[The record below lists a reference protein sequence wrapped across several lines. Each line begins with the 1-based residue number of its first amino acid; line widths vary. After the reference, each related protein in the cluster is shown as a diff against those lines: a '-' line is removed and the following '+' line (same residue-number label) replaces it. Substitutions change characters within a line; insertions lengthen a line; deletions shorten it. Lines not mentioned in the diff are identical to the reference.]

1 MKKLTA
7 GFCAIALAAVPTAQ
21 AMAAPSIGTS
31 GPKDPVVEEG
41 TLVLEDGA
49 KLVIKEVTPDLY
61 EDNQVADVVTNF
73 NDEDK
78 LTSVQEVS
86 NSLQLQVSDVEADA
100 PELAEGETIVV
111 KDQGRVEYENKDVET
126 SVKAFNEKFHTF
138 EIHVDKD
145 GNKTYVSTTKSLD
158 EFVQELKEALANSDA
173 EDETEAETEAG
184 TEEASEGETEVESET
199 ETEADTEAESVSEA
213 ESASEEVSENE
224 SESEVESESET
235 DAEAEDAEEPVLVV
249 TNKGTEIDLNDY
261 KAMFAMADMLVDD
274 SKELQIKE
282 TGEFKLTM
290 TIDALKDSNVE
301 DLVFVVTN
309 PDDGTVSYVEPDEF
323 DAETGT
329 ITGTF
334 DHVGPFTIGTKGEF
348 ENEPQV
354 TNKDNVI
361 LPQQY
366 EALTSFVDLAIEDV
380 DAISYDM
387 DGNVQVKF
395 TCELTVGMD
404 QEDIALMTI
413 DQETKEMKYLELD
426 KFDEK
431 TGEIVVTFENLGPFV
446 VMTKVIPDEDIT
458 VIDDEEEETSEEA
471 TEETTEAATE
481 EATEEATS
489 EEATSA
495 AN

>member
-41 TLVLEDGA
+41 TLDLKDGA

-61 EDNQVADVVTNF
+61 KDNYVADVVENF
-73 NDEDK
+73 NDEEK
-78 LTSVQEVS
+78 LTSVMEVN
-86 NSLQLQVSDVEADA
+86 NSLQLKLSDAQADA
-100 PELAEGETIVV
+100 PDLAEGETIVV

-126 SVKAFNEKFHTF
+126 AVKAFNEKFSTF
-138 EIHVDKD
+138 EIHISKD
-145 GNKTYVSTTKSLD
+145 GEEKTYVSTAKSLAD
-158 EFVQELKEALANSDA
+158 FVKDLKEALADA
-173 EDETEAETEAG
+173 GVEAETEA
-184 TEEASEGETEVESET
+184 
-199 ETEADTEAESVSEA
+199 
-213 ESASEEVSENE
+213 E
-224 SESEVESESET
+224 SESEVETETEAVSEAET
-235 DAEAEDAEEPVLVV
+235 DAEDAEEETAV
-249 TNKGTEIDLNDY
+249 TNNGTEINLNDY

-274 SKELQIKE
+274 SKALQIKE

-290 TIDALKDSNVE
+290 TIDALKDMNAE
-301 DLVFVVTN
+301 DLLFVTTN
-309 PDDGTVSYVEPDEF
+309 PDDGTISFIEPDQF

-334 DHVGPFTIGTKGEF
+334 NHVGPFTIATKGEF
-348 ENEPQV
+348 EVQPQV

-366 EALTSFVDLAIEDV
+366 EALTSFVDLAIEDL

-387 DGNVQVKF
+387 DGHVQVKF

-404 QEDIALMTI
+404 EEDLALMTI

-431 TGEIVVTFENLGPFV
+431 TGEITVTFENLGPFV

-458 VIDDEEEETSEEA
+458 VVDEEEETSEEA
-471 TEETTEAATE
+471 TEAETSEAATE
-481 EATEEATS
+481 EATEE
-489 EEATSA
+489 ETSA
-495 AN
+495 AAKESK

>member
-1 MKKLTA
+1 M
-7 GFCAIALAAVPTAQ
+7 AAVPTAQ

-41 TLVLEDGA
+41 TLDLKGGA

-61 EDNQVADVVTNF
+61 EDNEVADVVENF
-73 NDEDK
+73 NDEEK
-78 LTSVQEVS
+78 LTSVLEVN
-86 NSLQLQVSDVEADA
+86 NSLQLKLSDAQAEAPD
-100 PELAEGETIVV
+100 LAEGETIVV

-126 SVKAFNEKFHTF
+126 AVKAFNEKFSTF
-138 EIHVDKD
+138 EIHISKD
-145 GNKTYVSTTKSLD
+145 GEEKTYVSTAKSLAD
-158 EFVQELKEALANSDA
+158 FVKDLKEALADA
-173 EDETEAETEAG
+173 GVEAETEA
-184 TEEASEGETEVESET
+184 ESESET
-199 ETEADTEAESVSEA
+199 ETEAVSEA
-213 ESASEEVSENE
+213 ES
-224 SESEVESESET
+224 ESET
-235 DAEAEDAEEPVLVV
+235 EAVSEAETDAEDAEEETAV
-249 TNKGTEIDLNDY
+249 TNKGTEINLNDY

-274 SKELQIKE
+274 SKALQIKE

-290 TIDALKDSNVE
+290 TIDALKDMNAE
-301 DLVFVVTN
+301 DLLFVTTN
-309 PDDGTVSYVEPDEF
+309 PDDGTISFIEPDEF

-334 DHVGPFTIGTKGEF
+334 NHVGPFTIATKGEF
-348 ENEPQV
+348 EVQPQV

-366 EALTSFVDLAIEDV
+366 EALTSFVDLAIEDL

-387 DGNVQVKF
+387 DGHVQVKF

-404 QEDIALMTI
+404 EEDLALMTI

-431 TGEIVVTFENLGPFV
+431 TGEITVTFENLGPFV

-458 VIDDEEEETSEEA
+458 VVDEEEETS
-471 TEETTEAATE
+471 EAATE
-481 EATEEATS
+481 EATEAETS
-489 EEATSA
+489 EAATEEASEEETSA
-495 AN
+495 AANESK

>member
-41 TLVLEDGA
+41 TLDLKDGA

-61 EDNQVADVVTNF
+61 EDNEVADVVENF
-73 NDEDK
+73 NDEEK
-78 LTSVQEVS
+78 LTSVMEVN
-86 NSLQLQVSDVEADA
+86 NSLQLKLSDAQADA

-126 SVKAFNEKFHTF
+126 AVKAFNEKFGTF
-138 EIHVDKD
+138 EIHISKD
-145 GNKTYVSTTKSLD
+145 GEEKTYVSTAKSLAD
-158 EFVQELKEALANSDA
+158 FVKDLKEALADA
-173 EDETEAETEAG
+173 GVEAETEA
-184 TEEASEGETEVESET
+184 
-199 ETEADTEAESVSEA
+199 
-213 ESASEEVSENE
+213 E
-224 SESEVESESET
+224 SESEVETETETETEAVSESESESET
-235 DAEAEDAEEPVLVV
+235 EAVSEAETDAEDAEEETAV
-249 TNKGTEIDLNDY
+249 TNNGTEINLNDY

-274 SKELQIKE
+274 SKALQIKE

-290 TIDALKDSNVE
+290 TIDALKDMNAE
-301 DLVFVVTN
+301 DLLFVTTN
-309 PDDGTVSYVEPDEF
+309 PDDGTISFIEPDQF

-334 DHVGPFTIGTKGEF
+334 NHVGPFTIATKGEF
-348 ENEPQV
+348 EVQPQV

-366 EALTSFVDLAIEDV
+366 EALTSFVDLAIEDL

-387 DGNVQVKF
+387 DGHVQVKF

-404 QEDIALMTI
+404 EEDLALMTI

-431 TGEIVVTFENLGPFV
+431 TGEITVTFENLGPFV

-458 VIDDEEEETSEEA
+458 VVDEEEETSEEA
-471 TEETTEAATE
+471 TEEASEEASE
-481 EATEEATS
+481 EATELAS
-489 EEATSA
+489 EEETSA
-495 AN
+495 AAKESK

>member
-41 TLVLEDGA
+41 TLDLKDGA

-61 EDNQVADVVTNF
+61 EDNEVADVVENF
-73 NDEDK
+73 NDEEK
-78 LTSVQEVS
+78 LTSVMEVN
-86 NSLQLQVSDVEADA
+86 NSLQLKLSDVQAEA

-126 SVKAFNEKFHTF
+126 AVKAFNEKFGTF
-138 EIHVDKD
+138 EIHISKD
-145 GNKTYVSTTKSLD
+145 GEEKTYVSTAKSLAD
-158 EFVQELKEALANSDA
+158 FVKDLKEALADA
-173 EDETEAETEAG
+173 GVEAETEA
-184 TEEASEGETEVESET
+184 
-199 ETEADTEAESVSEA
+199 
-213 ESASEEVSENE
+213 E
-224 SESEVESESET
+224 SESEVETETETETEAVSEAESESET
-235 DAEAEDAEEPVLVV
+235 EAVSEAETDAEDAEEETAV
-249 TNKGTEIDLNDY
+249 TNNGTEINLNDY

-274 SKELQIKE
+274 SKALQIKE

-290 TIDALKDSNVE
+290 TIDALKDMNAE
-301 DLVFVVTN
+301 DLLFVTTN
-309 PDDGTVSYVEPDEF
+309 PDDGTISFIEPDQF

-334 DHVGPFTIGTKGEF
+334 NHVGPFTIATKGEF
-348 ENEPQV
+348 EVQPQV

-366 EALTSFVDLAIEDV
+366 EALTSFVDLAIEDL

-387 DGNVQVKF
+387 DGHVQVKF

-404 QEDIALMTI
+404 EEDLALMTI

-431 TGEIVVTFENLGPFV
+431 TGEITVTFENLGPFV

-458 VIDDEEEETSEEA
+458 VVDEEEETSEEA
-471 TEETTEAATE
+471 SE
-481 EATEEATS
+481 EATEEASEKATELAS
-489 EEATSA
+489 EEETSA
-495 AN
+495 AAKESK

>member
-7 GFCAIALAAVPTAQ
+7 GFCAIALSAVPTAQ

-41 TLVLEDGA
+41 TLDLKDGA

-61 EDNQVADVVTNF
+61 EDNEVADVVENF
-73 NDEDK
+73 NDEEK
-78 LTSVQEVS
+78 LTSVMEVN
-86 NSLQLQVSDVEADA
+86 NSLQLKLSDAQADA

-126 SVKAFNEKFHTF
+126 AVKAFNEKFGTF
-138 EIHVDKD
+138 EIHISKD
-145 GNKTYVSTTKSLD
+145 GEEKTYVSTAKSLAD
-158 EFVQELKEALANSDA
+158 FVKDLKEALADA
-173 EDETEAETEAG
+173 GVEAETEA
-184 TEEASEGETEVESET
+184 
-199 ETEADTEAESVSEA
+199 
-213 ESASEEVSENE
+213 E
-224 SESEVESESET
+224 SESEVETETETETEAVSEAET
-235 DAEAEDAEEPVLVV
+235 DAEDAEEETAV
-249 TNKGTEIDLNDY
+249 TNNGTEINLNDY

-274 SKELQIKE
+274 SKALQIKE

-290 TIDALKDSNVE
+290 TIDALKDMNAE
-301 DLVFVVTN
+301 DLLFVTTN
-309 PDDGTVSYVEPDEF
+309 PDDGTISFIEPDQF

-334 DHVGPFTIGTKGEF
+334 NHVGPFTIATKGEF
-348 ENEPQV
+348 EVQPQV

-366 EALTSFVDLAIEDV
+366 EALTSFVDLAIEDL

-387 DGNVQVKF
+387 DGHVQVKF

-404 QEDIALMTI
+404 EEDLALMTI

-431 TGEIVVTFENLGPFV
+431 TGEITVTFENLGPFV

-458 VIDDEEEETSEEA
+458 VVDEEEETSEEA
-471 TEETTEAATE
+471 SE
-481 EATEEATS
+481 EATEEAS
-489 EEATSA
+489 EEATELASEEETSA
-495 AN
+495 AAKESK

>member
-41 TLVLEDGA
+41 TLDLKDGA

-61 EDNQVADVVTNF
+61 EDNEVADIVENF
-73 NDEDK
+73 NDEEK
-78 LTSVQEVS
+78 LTSVMEVN
-86 NSLQLQVSDVEADA
+86 NSLQLKLSDAQADA

-126 SVKAFNEKFHTF
+126 AVKAFNEKFGTF
-138 EIHVDKD
+138 EIHISKD
-145 GNKTYVSTTKSLD
+145 GEEKTYVSTAKSLAD
-158 EFVQELKEALANSDA
+158 FVKDLKEALADA
-173 EDETEAETEAG
+173 GVEAETEA
-184 TEEASEGETEVESET
+184 
-199 ETEADTEAESVSEA
+199 
-213 ESASEEVSENE
+213 E
-224 SESEVESESET
+224 SESEVETETETETEAVSEAESESET
-235 DAEAEDAEEPVLVV
+235 EAVSEAETDAEDAEEETAV
-249 TNKGTEIDLNDY
+249 TNNGTEINLNDY

-274 SKELQIKE
+274 SKALQIKE

-290 TIDALKDSNVE
+290 TIDALKDMNAE
-301 DLVFVVTN
+301 DLLFVTTN
-309 PDDGTVSYVEPDEF
+309 PDDGTISFIEPDQF

-334 DHVGPFTIGTKGEF
+334 NHVGPFTIATKGEF
-348 ENEPQV
+348 EVQPQV

-366 EALTSFVDLAIEDV
+366 EALTSFVDLAIEDL

-387 DGNVQVKF
+387 DGHVQVKF

-404 QEDIALMTI
+404 EEDLALMTI

-431 TGEIVVTFENLGPFV
+431 TGEITVTFENLGPFV

-458 VIDDEEEETSEEA
+458 VVDEEEETSEEA
-471 TEETTEAATE
+471 TEEASEEASE
-481 EATEEATS
+481 EATELAS
-489 EEATSA
+489 EEETSA
-495 AN
+495 AAKESK

>member
-41 TLVLEDGA
+41 TLDLKDGA

-61 EDNQVADVVTNF
+61 EDNEVADVVENF
-73 NDEDK
+73 NDEEK
-78 LTSVQEVS
+78 LTSVMEVN
-86 NSLQLQVSDVEADA
+86 NSLQLKLSDAQADA

-126 SVKAFNEKFHTF
+126 AVKAFNEKFGTF
-138 EIHVDKD
+138 EIHISKD
-145 GNKTYVSTTKSLD
+145 GEEKTYVSTAKSLAD
-158 EFVQELKEALANSDA
+158 FVKDLKEALADA
-173 EDETEAETEAG
+173 GVEAETEA
-184 TEEASEGETEVESET
+184 
-199 ETEADTEAESVSEA
+199 
-213 ESASEEVSENE
+213 E
-224 SESEVESESET
+224 SESEVETETETETEAVSEAET
-235 DAEAEDAEEPVLVV
+235 DAEDAEEETAV
-249 TNKGTEIDLNDY
+249 TNNGTEINLNDY

-274 SKELQIKE
+274 SKALQIKE

-290 TIDALKDSNVE
+290 TIDALKDMNAE
-301 DLVFVVTN
+301 DLLFVTTN
-309 PDDGTVSYVEPDEF
+309 PDDGTISFIEPDQF

-329 ITGTF
+329 ITATF
-334 DHVGPFTIGTKGEF
+334 NHVGPFTIATKGEF
-348 ENEPQV
+348 EVQPQV

-366 EALTSFVDLAIEDV
+366 EALTSFVDLAIEDL

-387 DGNVQVKF
+387 DGHVQVKF

-404 QEDIALMTI
+404 EEDLALMTI

-431 TGEIVVTFENLGPFV
+431 TGEITVTFENLGPFV

-458 VIDDEEEETSEEA
+458 VVDEEEETSEEA
-471 TEETTEAATE
+471 TEEA
-481 EATEEATS
+481 S
-489 EEATSA
+489 EEASEEETSA
-495 AN
+495 AAKESK

>member
-41 TLVLEDGA
+41 TLDLKDGA

-61 EDNQVADVVTNF
+61 KDNEVADVVENF
-73 NDEDK
+73 NDEEK
-78 LTSVQEVS
+78 LTSVMEVN
-86 NSLQLQVSDVEADA
+86 NSLQLKLSDAQADA
-100 PELAEGETIVV
+100 PDLAEGETIVV

-126 SVKAFNEKFHTF
+126 AVKAFNEKFSTF
-138 EIHVDKD
+138 EIHISKD
-145 GNKTYVSTTKSLD
+145 GEEKTYVSTAKSLAD
-158 EFVQELKEALANSDA
+158 FVKDLKEALADA
-173 EDETEAETEAG
+173 GVEAETEAET
-184 TEEASEGETEVESET
+184 
-199 ETEADTEAESVSEA
+199 D
-213 ESASEEVSENE
+213 
-224 SESEVESESET
+224 
-235 DAEAEDAEEPVLVV
+235 AEDAEEETAV
-249 TNKGTEIDLNDY
+249 TNNGTEINLNDY

-274 SKELQIKE
+274 SKALQIKE

-290 TIDALKDSNVE
+290 TIDALKDMNAE
-301 DLVFVVTN
+301 DLLFVTTN
-309 PDDGTVSYVEPDEF
+309 PDDGTISFIDPDEF

-334 DHVGPFTIGTKGEF
+334 NHVGPFTIATKGEF
-348 ENEPQV
+348 EVQPQV

-366 EALTSFVDLAIEDV
+366 EALTSFVDLAIEDL

-387 DGNVQVKF
+387 DGHVQVKF

-404 QEDIALMTI
+404 EEDLALMTI

-431 TGEIVVTFENLGPFV
+431 TGEITVTFENLGPFV

-458 VIDDEEEETSEEA
+458 VVDEEEETSEEA
-471 TEETTEAATE
+471 TDAETSEAATE
-481 EATEEATS
+481 EATEE
-489 EEATSA
+489 ETSA
-495 AN
+495 AAKESK

>member
-1 MKKLTA
+1 M
-7 GFCAIALAAVPTAQ
+7 AAVPTAQ

-41 TLVLEDGA
+41 TLDLKGGA

-61 EDNQVADVVTNF
+61 EDNEVADVVENF
-73 NDEDK
+73 NDEEK
-78 LTSVQEVS
+78 LTSVLEVN
-86 NSLQLQVSDVEADA
+86 NSLQLKLSDAQAEAPD
-100 PELAEGETIVV
+100 LAEGETIVV

-126 SVKAFNEKFHTF
+126 AVKAFNEKFSTF
-138 EIHVDKD
+138 EIHISKD
-145 GNKTYVSTTKSLD
+145 GEEKTYVSTAKSLAD
-158 EFVQELKEALANSDA
+158 FVKDLKEALADA
-173 EDETEAETEAG
+173 GVEAETEA
-184 TEEASEGETEVESET
+184 ESESET
-199 ETEADTEAESVSEA
+199 ETEAVSEA
-213 ESASEEVSENE
+213 ES
-224 SESEVESESET
+224 ESET
-235 DAEAEDAEEPVLVV
+235 EAVSEAETDAEDAEEETAV
-249 TNKGTEIDLNDY
+249 TNKGTEINLNDY

-274 SKELQIKE
+274 SKALQIKE

-290 TIDALKDSNVE
+290 TIDALKDMNAE
-301 DLVFVVTN
+301 DLLFVTTN
-309 PDDGTVSYVEPDEF
+309 PDDGTISFIEPDEF

-334 DHVGPFTIGTKGEF
+334 NHVGPFTIATKGEF
-348 ENEPQV
+348 EVQPQV

-366 EALTSFVDLAIEDV
+366 EALTSFVDLAIEDL

-387 DGNVQVKF
+387 DGHVQVKF

-404 QEDIALMTI
+404 EEDLALMTI

-431 TGEIVVTFENLGPFV
+431 TGEITVTFENLGPFV

-458 VIDDEEEETSEEA
+458 VVDEEEETS
-471 TEETTEAATE
+471 EAATE
-481 EATEEATS
+481 EATEAETS
-489 EEATSA
+489 EAATEEASEEETSA
-495 AN
+495 AAEESK

>member
-41 TLVLEDGA
+41 TLDLKDGA

-61 EDNQVADVVTNF
+61 EDNEVADVVENF
-73 NDEDK
+73 NDEEK
-78 LTSVQEVS
+78 LTSVMEVN
-86 NSLQLQVSDVEADA
+86 NSLQLKLSDVQAEA

-126 SVKAFNEKFHTF
+126 AVKAFNEKFGTF
-138 EIHVDKD
+138 EIHTNKD
-145 GNKTYVSTTKSLD
+145 GEVTNYVSTAKTLAD
-158 EFVQELKEALANSDA
+158 FVKELKEALKA
-173 EDETEAETEAG
+173 
-184 TEEASEGETEVESET
+184 
-199 ETEADTEAESVSEA
+199 
-213 ESASEEVSENE
+213 
-224 SESEVESESET
+224 
-235 DAEAEDAEEPVLVV
+235 AEEETAV
-249 TNKGTEIDLNDY
+249 TNNGTEINLNDY

-274 SKELQIKE
+274 SKALQIKE

-290 TIDALKDSNVE
+290 TIDALKDMNAE
-301 DLVFVVTN
+301 DLLFVTTN
-309 PDDGTVSYVEPDEF
+309 PDDGTVSFIEPDQF

-334 DHVGPFTIGTKGEF
+334 NHVGPFTIATKGEF
-348 ENEPQV
+348 EVQPQV

-366 EALTSFVDLAIEDV
+366 EALTSFVDLAIEDL

-387 DGNVQVKF
+387 DGHVQVKF

-404 QEDIALMTI
+404 EEDLALMTI

-431 TGEIVVTFENLGPFV
+431 TGEITVTFENLGPFV

-458 VIDDEEEETSEEA
+458 VVDEEEETSEEA
-471 TEETTEAATE
+471 TEAETSEAATE
-481 EATEEATS
+481 EATEE
-489 EEATSA
+489 ETSA
-495 AN
+495 AAKESK

>member
-41 TLVLEDGA
+41 TLDLKDGA

-61 EDNQVADVVTNF
+61 EDNEVADVVENF
-73 NDEDK
+73 NDEEK
-78 LTSVQEVS
+78 LTSVMEVN
-86 NSLQLQVSDVEADA
+86 NSLQLKLSDAQADA

-126 SVKAFNEKFHTF
+126 AVKAFNEKFSTF
-138 EIHVDKD
+138 EIHISKD
-145 GNKTYVSTTKSLD
+145 GEEKTYVSTAKSLAD
-158 EFVQELKEALANSDA
+158 FVKDLKEALADA
-173 EDETEAETEAG
+173 GVEAETE
-184 TEEASEGETEVESET
+184 TETET
-199 ETEADTEAESVSEA
+199 ETEAVSEA
-213 ESASEEVSENE
+213 E
-224 SESEVESESET
+224 T
-235 DAEAEDAEEPVLVV
+235 DAEDAEEETAV
-249 TNKGTEIDLNDY
+249 TNNGTEINLNDY

-274 SKELQIKE
+274 SKALQIKE

-290 TIDALKDSNVE
+290 TIDALKDMNAE
-301 DLVFVVTN
+301 DLLFVTTN
-309 PDDGTVSYVEPDEF
+309 PDDGTISFIEPDQF

-334 DHVGPFTIGTKGEF
+334 NHVGPFTIATKGEF
-348 ENEPQV
+348 EVQPQV

-366 EALTSFVDLAIEDV
+366 EALTSFVDLAIEDL
-380 DAISYDM
+380 DNISYDM
-387 DGNVQVKF
+387 DGHVQVKF

-404 QEDIALMTI
+404 EEDLALMTI
-413 DQETKEMKYLELD
+413 NQETKEMKYLELD

-431 TGEIVVTFENLGPFV
+431 TGEITVTFENLGPFV

-458 VIDDEEEETSEEA
+458 VVDRG
-471 TEETTEAATE
+471 
-481 EATEEATS
+481 
-489 EEATSA
+489 
-495 AN
+495 

>member
-41 TLVLEDGA
+41 TLDLKDGA

-61 EDNQVADVVTNF
+61 EDNEVADVVENF
-73 NDEDK
+73 NDEEK
-78 LTSVQEVS
+78 LTSVMEVN
-86 NSLQLQVSDVEADA
+86 NSLQLKLSDVQAEA

-126 SVKAFNEKFHTF
+126 AVKAFNEKFSTF
-138 EIHVDKD
+138 EIHISKD
-145 GNKTYVSTTKSLD
+145 GEEKTYVSTAKSLAD
-158 EFVQELKEALANSDA
+158 FVKDLKEALADA
-173 EDETEAETEAG
+173 GVEAETEA
-184 TEEASEGETEVESET
+184 
-199 ETEADTEAESVSEA
+199 
-213 ESASEEVSENE
+213 E
-224 SESEVESESET
+224 SESEVETETEAVSEAET
-235 DAEAEDAEEPVLVV
+235 DAEDAEEETAV
-249 TNKGTEIDLNDY
+249 TNNGTEINLNDY

-274 SKELQIKE
+274 SKALQIKE

-290 TIDALKDSNVE
+290 TIDALKDMNAE
-301 DLVFVVTN
+301 DLLFVTTN
-309 PDDGTVSYVEPDEF
+309 PDDGTISFIEPDQF

-334 DHVGPFTIGTKGEF
+334 NHVGPFTIATKGEF
-348 ENEPQV
+348 EVQPQV

-366 EALTSFVDLAIEDV
+366 EALTSFVDLAIEDL

-387 DGNVQVKF
+387 DGHVQVKF

-404 QEDIALMTI
+404 EEDLALMTI

-431 TGEIVVTFENLGPFV
+431 TGEITVTFENLGPFV

-458 VIDDEEEETSEEA
+458 VVDEEEETSEEA
-471 TEETTEAATE
+471 SEAETSEAATE
-481 EATEEATS
+481 EATEE
-489 EEATSA
+489 ETSA
-495 AN
+495 AAKESK

>member
-41 TLVLEDGA
+41 TLDLKDGA

-61 EDNQVADVVTNF
+61 KDNEVADVVENF
-73 NDEDK
+73 NDEEK
-78 LTSVQEVS
+78 LTSVMEVN
-86 NSLQLQVSDVEADA
+86 NSLQLKLSDAQADA

-126 SVKAFNEKFHTF
+126 AVKAFNEKFSTF
-138 EIHVDKD
+138 EIHISKD
-145 GNKTYVSTTKSLD
+145 GEEKTYVSTAKSLAD
-158 EFVQELKEALANSDA
+158 FVKDLKEALADA
-173 EDETEAETEAG
+173 GVEAETEA
-184 TEEASEGETEVESET
+184 
-199 ETEADTEAESVSEA
+199 
-213 ESASEEVSENE
+213 E
-224 SESEVESESET
+224 SESEVETETETETETEAVSEAESESET
-235 DAEAEDAEEPVLVV
+235 EAVSEAETDAEDAEEETAV
-249 TNKGTEIDLNDY
+249 TNNGTEINLNDY

-274 SKELQIKE
+274 SKALQIKE

-290 TIDALKDSNVE
+290 TIDALKDMNAE
-301 DLVFVVTN
+301 DLLFVTTN
-309 PDDGTVSYVEPDEF
+309 PDDGTISFIEPDQF

-334 DHVGPFTIGTKGEF
+334 NHVGPFTIATKGEF
-348 ENEPQV
+348 EVQPQV

-366 EALTSFVDLAIEDV
+366 EALTSFVDLAIEDL

-387 DGNVQVKF
+387 DGHVQVKF

-404 QEDIALMTI
+404 EEDLALMTI

-431 TGEIVVTFENLGPFV
+431 TGEITVTFENLGPFV

-458 VIDDEEEETSEEA
+458 VVDEEEETSEEA
-471 TEETTEAATE
+471 TEEASEEASE
-481 EATEEATS
+481 EATELAS
-489 EEATSA
+489 EEETSA
-495 AN
+495 AAKESK

>member
-41 TLVLEDGA
+41 TLDLKDGA

-61 EDNQVADVVTNF
+61 EDNEVADVVENF
-73 NDEDK
+73 NDEEK
-78 LTSVQEVS
+78 LTSVMEVN
-86 NSLQLQVSDVEADA
+86 NSLQLKLSDAQADA
-100 PELAEGETIVV
+100 PDLAEGETIVV

-126 SVKAFNEKFHTF
+126 AVKAFNEKFSTF
-138 EIHVDKD
+138 EIHISKD
-145 GNKTYVSTTKSLD
+145 GEEKTYVSTAKSLAD
-158 EFVQELKEALANSDA
+158 FVKDLKEALADA
-173 EDETEAETEAG
+173 GVEAETEA
-184 TEEASEGETEVESET
+184 
-199 ETEADTEAESVSEA
+199 
-213 ESASEEVSENE
+213 E
-224 SESEVESESET
+224 SESEVETETETEAVSEAESESET
-235 DAEAEDAEEPVLVV
+235 EAVSEAETDAEDAEEETAV
-249 TNKGTEIDLNDY
+249 TNNGTEINLNDY

-274 SKELQIKE
+274 SKALQIKE

-290 TIDALKDSNVE
+290 TIDALKDMNAE
-301 DLVFVVTN
+301 DLLFVTTN
-309 PDDGTVSYVEPDEF
+309 PDDGTISFIEPDQF

-334 DHVGPFTIGTKGEF
+334 NHVGPFTIATKGEF
-348 ENEPQV
+348 EVQPQV

-366 EALTSFVDLAIEDV
+366 EALTSFVDLAIEDL

-387 DGNVQVKF
+387 DGHVQVKF

-404 QEDIALMTI
+404 EEDLALMTI

-431 TGEIVVTFENLGPFV
+431 TGEITVTFENLGPFV

-458 VIDDEEEETSEEA
+458 VVDEEEETSEEA
-471 TEETTEAATE
+471 SE
-481 EATEEATS
+481 EATEEAS
-489 EEATSA
+489 EEATELASEEETSA
-495 AN
+495 AAKESK

>member
-41 TLVLEDGA
+41 TLDLKDGA

-61 EDNQVADVVTNF
+61 EDNEVADVVENF
-73 NDEDK
+73 NDEEK
-78 LTSVQEVS
+78 LTSVLEIN
-86 NSLQLQVSDVEADA
+86 NSLQLKLSDVQAEA

-126 SVKAFNEKFHTF
+126 AVKVFNEKFSTF
-138 EIHVDKD
+138 EIHISKD
-145 GNKTYVSTTKSLD
+145 GEEKTYVSTAKSLAD
-158 EFVQELKEALANSDA
+158 FVKDLKEALADA
-173 EDETEAETEAG
+173 GVEAETEA
-184 TEEASEGETEVESET
+184 
-199 ETEADTEAESVSEA
+199 
-213 ESASEEVSENE
+213 E
-224 SESEVESESET
+224 SESEVETETETEAVSEAESESET
-235 DAEAEDAEEPVLVV
+235 EAVSEVESEAETDAEDAEEETAV
-249 TNKGTEIDLNDY
+249 TNKGTEINLNDY

-274 SKELQIKE
+274 SKALQIKE

-290 TIDALKDSNVE
+290 TIDALKDMNAE
-301 DLVFVVTN
+301 DLLFVTTN
-309 PDDGTVSYVEPDEF
+309 PDDGTISFIEPDEF

-329 ITGTF
+329 ITATF
-334 DHVGPFTIGTKGEF
+334 NHVGPFTIATKGEF
-348 ENEPQV
+348 EVQPQV

-366 EALTSFVDLAIEDV
+366 EALTSFVDLAIEDL

-387 DGNVQVKF
+387 DGHVQVKF

-404 QEDIALMTI
+404 EEDLALMTI

-431 TGEIVVTFENLGPFV
+431 TGEITVTFENLGPFV

-458 VIDDEEEETSEEA
+458 VVDEEEETSEEA
-471 TEETTEAATE
+471 TEAETSEAATE
-481 EATEEATS
+481 EATEE
-489 EEATSA
+489 ETSA
-495 AN
+495 AAEESK

>member
-41 TLVLEDGA
+41 TLDLKGGA
-49 KLVIKEVTPDLY
+49 KLVIKEVTPDMY
-61 EDNQVADVVTNF
+61 ENNEVADVVKNF
-73 NDEDK
+73 NDEEK
-78 LTSVQEVS
+78 LTSVVEVN
-86 NSLQLQVSDVEADA
+86 NSVQLKLSDVQAEASD
-100 PELAEGETIVV
+100 LAEGETIVV

-126 SVKAFNEKFHTF
+126 AVKAFNEKFSTF
-138 EIHVDKD
+138 EIHVSKD
-145 GNKTYVSTTKSLD
+145 GEEKTYVSTAKSLAD
-158 EFVQELKEALANSDA
+158 FVKDLKEALADA
-173 EDETEAETEAG
+173 GAE
-184 TEEASEGETEVESET
+184 SESET
-199 ETEADTEAESVSEA
+199 ETEAVSEA
-213 ESASEEVSENE
+213 ES
-224 SESEVESESET
+224 ESET
-235 DAEAEDAEEPVLVV
+235 EAVSEAETDAEDAEEETAV
-249 TNKGTEIDLNDY
+249 TNKGTEINLNDY

-274 SKELQIKE
+274 SKALQIKE

-290 TIDALKDSNVE
+290 TIDALKDMNAE
-301 DLVFVVTN
+301 DLLFVTTN
-309 PDDGTVSYVEPDEF
+309 PDDGTISFIEPDEF

-334 DHVGPFTIGTKGEF
+334 NHVGPFTIATKGEF
-348 ENEPQV
+348 EVQPQV

-366 EALTSFVDLAIEDV
+366 EALTSFVDLAIEDL

-387 DGNVQVKF
+387 DGHVQVKF

-404 QEDIALMTI
+404 EEDLALMTI

-431 TGEIVVTFENLGPFV
+431 TGEITVTFENLGPFV

-458 VIDDEEEETSEEA
+458 VVDEEEETSEEA
-471 TEETTEAATE
+471 TEAETSEAATE
-481 EATEEATS
+481 EATEE
-489 EEATSA
+489 ETSA
-495 AN
+495 AAEESK

>member
-41 TLVLEDGA
+41 TLDLKDGA

-61 EDNQVADVVTNF
+61 EDNEVADVVENF
-73 NDEDK
+73 NDEEK
-78 LTSVQEVS
+78 LTSVLEIN
-86 NSLQLQVSDVEADA
+86 NSLQLKLSDVQAEA

-126 SVKAFNEKFHTF
+126 AVKAFNEKFSTF
-138 EIHVDKD
+138 EIHISKD
-145 GNKTYVSTTKSLD
+145 GEEKTYVSTAKSLAD
-158 EFVQELKEALANSDA
+158 FVKDLKEALADA
-173 EDETEAETEAG
+173 GVEAETEA
-184 TEEASEGETEVESET
+184 
-199 ETEADTEAESVSEA
+199 
-213 ESASEEVSENE
+213 E
-224 SESEVESESET
+224 SESEVETETETEAVSEAESESET
-235 DAEAEDAEEPVLVV
+235 EAVSEVESEAETDAEDAEEETAV
-249 TNKGTEIDLNDY
+249 TNKGTEINLNDY

-274 SKELQIKE
+274 SKALQIKE

-290 TIDALKDSNVE
+290 TIDALKDMNAE
-301 DLVFVVTN
+301 DLLFVTTN
-309 PDDGTVSYVEPDEF
+309 PDDGTISFIEPDEF

-334 DHVGPFTIGTKGEF
+334 NHVGPFTIATKGEF
-348 ENEPQV
+348 EVQPQV

-366 EALTSFVDLAIEDV
+366 EALTSFVDLAIEDL

-387 DGNVQVKF
+387 DGHVQVKF

-404 QEDIALMTI
+404 EEDLALMTI

-431 TGEIVVTFENLGPFV
+431 TGEITVTFENLGPFV

-458 VIDDEEEETSEEA
+458 VVDEEEETSEEA
-471 TEETTEAATE
+471 TEAETSEAATE
-481 EATEEATS
+481 EATEE
-489 EEATSA
+489 ETSA
-495 AN
+495 AAKESK

>member
-41 TLVLEDGA
+41 TLDLKDGA

-61 EDNQVADVVTNF
+61 EDNEVADVVENF
-73 NDEDK
+73 NDEEK
-78 LTSVQEVS
+78 LTSVLEVN
-86 NSLQLQVSDVEADA
+86 NSLQLKLSDVQAEA

-126 SVKAFNEKFHTF
+126 AVKAFNEKFSTF
-138 EIHVDKD
+138 EIHISKD
-145 GNKTYVSTTKSLD
+145 GEEKTYVSTAKSLAD
-158 EFVQELKEALANSDA
+158 FVKDLKEALADA
-173 EDETEAETEAG
+173 GVEAETEA
-184 TEEASEGETEVESET
+184 
-199 ETEADTEAESVSEA
+199 
-213 ESASEEVSENE
+213 E
-224 SESEVESESET
+224 SESEVETETETEAVSEAESESET
-235 DAEAEDAEEPVLVV
+235 EAVSEAETDAEDAEEETTV
-249 TNKGTEIDLNDY
+249 TNKGTEINLNDY

-274 SKELQIKE
+274 SKALQIKE

-290 TIDALKDSNVE
+290 TIDALKDMNAE
-301 DLVFVVTN
+301 DLLFVTTN
-309 PDDGTVSYVEPDEF
+309 PDDGTISFIEPDEF

-329 ITGTF
+329 ITATF
-334 DHVGPFTIGTKGEF
+334 NHVGPFTIATKGEF
-348 ENEPQV
+348 EVQPQV

-366 EALTSFVDLAIEDV
+366 EALTSFVDLAIEDL

-387 DGNVQVKF
+387 DGHVQVKF

-404 QEDIALMTI
+404 EEDLALMTI

-431 TGEIVVTFENLGPFV
+431 TGEITVTFENLGPFV

-458 VIDDEEEETSEEA
+458 VVDEEEETSEEA
-471 TEETTEAATE
+471 TEAETTE
-481 EATEEATS
+481 EATEE
-489 EEATSA
+489 ETSA
-495 AN
+495 AAEESK

>member
-41 TLVLEDGA
+41 TLDLKDGA

-61 EDNQVADVVTNF
+61 KDKEVADVVKNF
-73 NDEDK
+73 NDEEK
-78 LTSVQEVS
+78 LTSVMEVN
-86 NSLQLQVSDVEADA
+86 NSLQLKLSDVQAEA

-126 SVKAFNEKFHTF
+126 AVKAFNEKFSTF
-138 EIHVDKD
+138 EIHISKD
-145 GNKTYVSTTKSLD
+145 GEEKTYVSTAKSLAD
-158 EFVQELKEALANSDA
+158 FVKDLKEALADA
-173 EDETEAETEAG
+173 GVEAETEA
-184 TEEASEGETEVESET
+184 
-199 ETEADTEAESVSEA
+199 
-213 ESASEEVSENE
+213 E
-224 SESEVESESET
+224 SESEVETETETETETEAVSEAESESET
-235 DAEAEDAEEPVLVV
+235 EAVSEAETDAEDAEEETAV
-249 TNKGTEIDLNDY
+249 TNNGNEINLNDY

-274 SKELQIKE
+274 SKAFQIKE

-290 TIDALKDSNVE
+290 TIDALKDMNAE
-301 DLVFVVTN
+301 DLLFVTTN
-309 PDDGTVSYVEPDEF
+309 PDDGTISFIEPDEF

-329 ITGTF
+329 IIGIF
-334 DHVGPFTIGTKGEF
+334 NHVGPFTIATKGEF
-348 ENEPQV
+348 EVQPQV

-366 EALTSFVDLAIEDV
+366 EALTSFVDLAIEDL

-395 TCELTVGMD
+395 TCELAVGMD
-404 QEDIALMTI
+404 AEDIVIMTV
-413 DQETKEMKYLELD
+413 DQETKETKYLELD

-431 TGEIVVTFENLGPFV
+431 TGEITVTFENLGPFV

-458 VIDDEEEETSEEA
+458 VVDEEEETS
-471 TEETTEAATE
+471 EAATE
-481 EATEEATS
+481 EATEAETS
-489 EEATSA
+489 EAATEEASEEETSA
-495 AN
+495 AAKESK

>member
-41 TLVLEDGA
+41 TLDLKDGA

-61 EDNQVADVVTNF
+61 KDNEVADVVENF
-73 NDEDK
+73 NDEGK
-78 LTSVQEVS
+78 LTSVMEVN
-86 NSLQLQVSDVEADA
+86 NSLQLKLSDAQADA
-100 PELAEGETIVV
+100 PDLAEGETIVV

-126 SVKAFNEKFHTF
+126 AVKAFNEKFGTF
-138 EIHVDKD
+138 EIHISKD
-145 GNKTYVSTTKSLD
+145 GEEKTYVSTAKSLAD
-158 EFVQELKEALANSDA
+158 FVKDLKEALADA
-173 EDETEAETEAG
+173 GVEAETEA
-184 TEEASEGETEVESET
+184 
-199 ETEADTEAESVSEA
+199 
-213 ESASEEVSENE
+213 E
-224 SESEVESESET
+224 SESEVETETETETETEAVSEAET
-235 DAEAEDAEEPVLVV
+235 DAEDAEEETAV
-249 TNKGTEIDLNDY
+249 TNKGTEINLNDY

-274 SKELQIKE
+274 SKALQIKE

-290 TIDALKDSNVE
+290 TIDALKDMNAE
-301 DLVFVVTN
+301 DLLFVTTN
-309 PDDGTVSYVEPDEF
+309 PDDGTVSFIEPDEF

-334 DHVGPFTIGTKGEF
+334 NHVGPFTIATKGEF
-348 ENEPQV
+348 EVQPQV

-366 EALTSFVDLAIEDV
+366 EALTSFVDLAIEDL

-387 DGNVQVKF
+387 DGHVQVKF

-404 QEDIALMTI
+404 EEDLALMTI

-431 TGEIVVTFENLGPFV
+431 TGEITVTFENLGPFV

-458 VIDDEEEETSEEA
+458 VVDEEEETSEEA
-471 TEETTEAATE
+471 TEEASEEASE
-481 EATEEATS
+481 EATELAS
-489 EEATSA
+489 EEETSA
-495 AN
+495 AAKESK

>member
-41 TLVLEDGA
+41 TLDLKDGA

-61 EDNQVADVVTNF
+61 EDNEVADVVENF
-73 NDEDK
+73 NDEEK
-78 LTSVQEVS
+78 LTSVMEVN
-86 NSLQLQVSDVEADA
+86 NSLQLKLSDAQADA
-100 PELAEGETIVV
+100 PDLAEGETIVV

-126 SVKAFNEKFHTF
+126 AVKAFNEKFGTF
-138 EIHVDKD
+138 EIHISKD
-145 GNKTYVSTTKSLD
+145 GEEKTYVSTAKSLAD
-158 EFVQELKEALANSDA
+158 FVKDLKEALADA
-173 EDETEAETEAG
+173 GVEAETEA
-184 TEEASEGETEVESET
+184 
-199 ETEADTEAESVSEA
+199 
-213 ESASEEVSENE
+213 E
-224 SESEVESESET
+224 SESEVETETETETEAVSEAESESET
-235 DAEAEDAEEPVLVV
+235 EAVSEAETDAEDAEEETAV
-249 TNKGTEIDLNDY
+249 TNNGTEINLNDY

-274 SKELQIKE
+274 SKALQIKE

-290 TIDALKDSNVE
+290 TIDALKDMNAE
-301 DLVFVVTN
+301 DLLFVTTN
-309 PDDGTVSYVEPDEF
+309 PDDGTISFIEPDQF

-334 DHVGPFTIGTKGEF
+334 NHVGPFTIATKGEF
-348 ENEPQV
+348 EVQPQV

-366 EALTSFVDLAIEDV
+366 EALTSFVDLAIEDL

-387 DGNVQVKF
+387 DGHVQVKF

-404 QEDIALMTI
+404 EEDLALMTI

-431 TGEIVVTFENLGPFV
+431 TGEITVTFENLGPFV

-458 VIDDEEEETSEEA
+458 VVDEEEETSEEA
-471 TEETTEAATE
+471 TEEASEEASE
-481 EATEEATS
+481 EATELAS
-489 EEATSA
+489 EEETSA
-495 AN
+495 AAKESK

>member
-31 GPKDPVVEEG
+31 GPKDLVVEEG
-41 TLVLEDGA
+41 TLDLKDGA

-61 EDNQVADVVTNF
+61 EDNEVADVVENF
-73 NDEDK
+73 NDEEK
-78 LTSVQEVS
+78 LTSVLEVN
-86 NSLQLQVSDVEADA
+86 NSLQLKLSDAQADA

-126 SVKAFNEKFHTF
+126 AVKAFNEKFSTF
-138 EIHVDKD
+138 EIHISKD
-145 GNKTYVSTTKSLD
+145 GEEKTYVSTAKSLAD
-158 EFVQELKEALANSDA
+158 FVKDLKEALADA
-173 EDETEAETEAG
+173 GVEAETEA
-184 TEEASEGETEVESET
+184 
-199 ETEADTEAESVSEA
+199 
-213 ESASEEVSENE
+213 E
-224 SESEVESESET
+224 SESEVETETEAVSEAET
-235 DAEAEDAEEPVLVV
+235 DAEDAEEETAV
-249 TNKGTEIDLNDY
+249 TNNGTEINLNDY

-274 SKELQIKE
+274 SKALQIKE

-290 TIDALKDSNVE
+290 TIDALKDMNAE
-301 DLVFVVTN
+301 DLLFVTTN
-309 PDDGTVSYVEPDEF
+309 PDDGTISFIEPDQF

-334 DHVGPFTIGTKGEF
+334 NHVGPFTIATKGEF
-348 ENEPQV
+348 EVQPQV

-366 EALTSFVDLAIEDV
+366 EALTSFVDLAIEDL

-387 DGNVQVKF
+387 DGHVQVKF

-404 QEDIALMTI
+404 EEDLALMTI

-431 TGEIVVTFENLGPFV
+431 TGEITVTFENLGPFV

-458 VIDDEEEETSEEA
+458 VVDEEEETSEEA
-471 TEETTEAATE
+471 TEAETSEAATE
-481 EATEEATS
+481 EATEE
-489 EEATSA
+489 ETSA
-495 AN
+495 AAKESK

>member
-41 TLVLEDGA
+41 TLDLKDGA

-61 EDNQVADVVTNF
+61 KDKEVADVVKNF
-73 NDEDK
+73 NDEEK
-78 LTSVQEVS
+78 LTSVMEVN
-86 NSLQLQVSDVEADA
+86 NSLQLKLSDVQAEA

-126 SVKAFNEKFHTF
+126 AVKAFNEKFSTF
-138 EIHVDKD
+138 EIHISKD
-145 GNKTYVSTTKSLD
+145 GEEKTYVSTAKSLAD
-158 EFVQELKEALANSDA
+158 FVKDLKEALADA
-173 EDETEAETEAG
+173 GVEAETEA
-184 TEEASEGETEVESET
+184 
-199 ETEADTEAESVSEA
+199 
-213 ESASEEVSENE
+213 E
-224 SESEVESESET
+224 SESEVETETETETETEAVSEAESESET
-235 DAEAEDAEEPVLVV
+235 EAVSEAETDAEDAEEETAV
-249 TNKGTEIDLNDY
+249 TNNGNEINLNDY

-274 SKELQIKE
+274 SKTLQIKE

-290 TIDALKDSNVE
+290 TIDALKDMNAE
-301 DLVFVVTN
+301 DLLFVTTN
-309 PDDGTVSYVEPDEF
+309 PEDGTISFIEPDEF

-329 ITGTF
+329 ITATF
-334 DHVGPFTIGTKGEF
+334 DHVGPFTIATKGEF
-348 ENEPQV
+348 EVQPQV

-366 EALTSFVDLAIEDV
+366 EALTSFVDLAIEDL

-387 DGNVQVKF
+387 DGHVQVKF

-404 QEDIALMTI
+404 EEDLALMTI
-413 DQETKEMKYLELD
+413 DQETKELKYLELD

-431 TGEIVVTFENLGPFV
+431 TGEITVTFENLGPFL

-458 VIDDEEEETSEEA
+458 VVDEEEETSEEA
-471 TEETTEAATE
+471 TEAETSEAATE
-481 EATEEATS
+481 EATEE
-489 EEATSA
+489 ETSA
-495 AN
+495 AAKESK

>member
-41 TLVLEDGA
+41 TLDLKDGA

-61 EDNQVADVVTNF
+61 EDNEVADVVENF
-73 NDEDK
+73 NDEEK
-78 LTSVQEVS
+78 LTSVMEVN
-86 NSLQLQVSDVEADA
+86 NSLQLKLSDAQADA

-126 SVKAFNEKFHTF
+126 AVKAFNEKFGTF
-138 EIHVDKD
+138 EIHISKD
-145 GNKTYVSTTKSLD
+145 GEEKTYVSTAKSLAD
-158 EFVQELKEALANSDA
+158 FVKDLKEALADA
-173 EDETEAETEAG
+173 GVEAETEA
-184 TEEASEGETEVESET
+184 
-199 ETEADTEAESVSEA
+199 
-213 ESASEEVSENE
+213 E
-224 SESEVESESET
+224 SESEVETETETETEAVSEAESESET
-235 DAEAEDAEEPVLVV
+235 EAVSEAETDAEDAEEETAV
-249 TNKGTEIDLNDY
+249 TNNGTEINLNDY

-274 SKELQIKE
+274 SKALQIKE

-290 TIDALKDSNVE
+290 TIDALKDMNAE
-301 DLVFVVTN
+301 DLLFVTTN
-309 PDDGTVSYVEPDEF
+309 PDDGTISFIEPDQF

-334 DHVGPFTIGTKGEF
+334 NHVGPFTIATKGEF
-348 ENEPQV
+348 EVQPQV

-366 EALTSFVDLAIEDV
+366 EALTSFVDLAIEDL

-387 DGNVQVKF
+387 DGHVQVKF

-404 QEDIALMTI
+404 EEDLALMTI

-431 TGEIVVTFENLGPFV
+431 TGEITVTFENLGPFV

-458 VIDDEEEETSEEA
+458 VVDEEEETSEEA
-471 TEETTEAATE
+471 TEEASEEASE
-481 EATEEATS
+481 EATELAS
-489 EEATSA
+489 EEETSA
-495 AN
+495 AAKESK